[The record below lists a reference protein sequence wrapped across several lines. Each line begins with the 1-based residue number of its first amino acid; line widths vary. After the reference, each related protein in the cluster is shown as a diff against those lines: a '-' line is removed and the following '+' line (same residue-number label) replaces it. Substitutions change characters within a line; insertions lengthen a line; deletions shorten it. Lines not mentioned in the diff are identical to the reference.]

1 MKIIARLVVSILVSA
16 TFAASQEFDIVIRDG
31 RIVDG
36 TGNPAVHGDIG
47 IKDGRIAAMGKLT
60 GRQSVRS
67 IDAKGLVVSPG
78 FIDMHNHSDESVLT
92 DGNAESMVRMGVTS
106 MILGEGSS
114 SAPTAKFPRFRDYW
128 AALLKGGVSTNIGSY
143 VGSGLIF
150 ETAHGSKPGPAT
162 AGEVEKMRELIRQAM
177 EDGAFG
183 VSTSLH
189 QTPGFWISQ
198 QELVE
203 MAKVAGA
210 SGGIYSSHIRT
221 EGEEVFEAVS
231 EAIQVGKQAGVP
243 VDILHLKIAHQ
254 KLWGQMPELIGVIA
268 NARNQGVDVEAN
280 IYPYTAGQNAGLS
293 NIIPPWAHEG
303 GTAAMLKRL
312 ADPAMRP
319 RLERD
324 ITQGI
329 PGWYNHFTAVGSD
342 WSRIQIVSVSNPDY
356 RKYVGKRVSEM
367 IADKKKPWLDV
378 LFESLIDNRGAIP
391 ALYYH
396 HKEEDMQYALK
407 TAFVS
412 IGTDGSA
419 MKAEAGSRGSP
430 HPRSF
435 GTFARLFGRYVREEK
450 LLTLEDAV
458 RKASS
463 ANARKV
469 RLFDRGLLR
478 PGMWAD
484 VTVFDPATIADKATY
499 ENPYQYAVGVQYVI
513 VNGKLVIDRG
523 QHTGARPG
531 AILYGPGKRN

>member
-1 MKIIARLVVSILVSA
+1 MRTVTGLVVFILMSA
-16 TFAASQEFDIVIRDG
+16 VLAAAQDFDILIHDG
-31 RIVDG
+31 RIADG
-36 TGNPAVHGDIG
+36 TGNPAFHGDVG
-47 IKDGRIAAMGKLT
+47 IKDGRIVAMGKLA
-60 GRQSVRS
+60 GRRAART
-67 IDAKGLVVSPG
+67 IDAKGLVVAPG

-114 SAPTAKFPRFRDYW
+114 SAPTSRFPRFRDYW
-128 AALLKGGVSTNIGSY
+128 AAVLKGGVSTNIGSY
-143 VGSGLIF
+143 VGSGVVF
-150 ETAHGSKPGPAT
+150 EAAHGSKPGPASP
-162 AGEVEKMRELIRQAM
+162 AEIEKMRGLIRQAM

-189 QTPGFWISQ
+189 QTPGYWISTD
-198 QELVE
+198 ELVE

-210 SGGIYSSHIRT
+210 YGGIYSSHIRT

-231 EAIQVGKQAGVP
+231 EAIEVGRRASVP
-243 VDILHLKIAHQ
+243 VDILHLKIAHY
-254 KLWGQMPELIGVIA
+254 KLWGQMPELIGVIQ

-280 IYPYTAGQNAGLS
+280 IYPYTAGQNAGLI

-303 GTAAMLKRL
+303 GTAEMLKRL
-312 ADPAMRP
+312 ADPALRA
-319 RLERD
+319 RLEHD

-329 PGWYNHFTAVGSD
+329 PGWYNHYTAVGND
-342 WSRIQIVSVSNPDY
+342 WSRIQIVSVANPDY

-367 IADKKKPWLDV
+367 IADEKKPWLDV
-378 LFESLIDNRGAIP
+378 LFQALIDNRGAIP

-407 TAFVS
+407 QPFVS

-419 MKAEAGSRGSP
+419 MTTAVGGGSP

-435 GTFARLFGRYVREEK
+435 GTFARVMGRYVRDEK

-463 ANARKV
+463 ASASKV
-469 RLFDRGLLR
+469 RLFDRGFLR

-513 VNGKLVIDRG
+513 VNGKLVIDGG

-531 AILYGPGKRN
+531 AILYGPGKRD